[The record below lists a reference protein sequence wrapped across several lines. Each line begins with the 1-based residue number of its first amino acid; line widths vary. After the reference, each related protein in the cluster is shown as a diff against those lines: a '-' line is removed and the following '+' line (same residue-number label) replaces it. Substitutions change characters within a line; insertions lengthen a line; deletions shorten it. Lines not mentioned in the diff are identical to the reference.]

1 MTHLKIIQGNNQ
13 SDTEEVDMD
22 IINKLYELASSGD
35 LDAAS
40 ELKGCLHLQ
49 VGERAKMEY
58 LTNMFPNKLFITAP
72 NYIIPFEDQNMVAY
86 LNSIGVGSN
95 GIITE
100 TDAIAATIV
109 ASSQNTTVTKF
120 NELKYF
126 TGITESR
133 GGISGS
139 ADGWV
144 RFKEWTSLE
153 EIDISNFTSIGHILT
168 SGTGDTFEGCTSL
181 KTVTA
186 SDKLGSIGFHAFKG
200 CSNLEEITG
209 LDNTIAVYGN
219 AFQDCPKLDSS
230 CFANVE
236 IFFPV
241 LTYERDITAA
251 FYGDTNITSIT
262 LSDSN
267 TWIPYMT
274 FKGSKL
280 RTINIP
286 SSITYFGE
294 SCFENTDLQINAS
307 LISNA
312 QTYKKFCFKGTK
324 ITGTFAPTTN
334 ITLEQGCFYQCTSL
348 QGVDL
353 SNTTLTEVVHSTFY
367 NNSNITTVVLPNTC
381 AKLGEASFKECSNL
395 TSINLGNVTEF
406 LAGCL
411 QNCPSLHIT
420 HNDIANA
427 TSIGGSSFAGVGSFP
442 DHLVLPNLT
451 YIGYWPWNNCDIVS
465 ADFTGSTF
473 TALESGTFEGHSRLD
488 HVIMPASL
496 TTFNGWG
503 WFRYNSLRWIKFLGT
518 TCPSFSN
525 NDADETWLGFSATVK
540 IYVPDSAVTT
550 YQTGW
555 PSLSSQIFPMS
566 QFSTDFPND

>member
-1 MTHLKIIQGNNQ
+1 MT
-13 SDTEEVDMD
+13 

-40 ELKGCLHLQ
+40 ELKGYLHLQ
-49 VGERAKMEY
+49 VGDRAKIEY
-58 LTNMFPNKLFITAP
+58 LTNMFPNKLFITAS
-72 NYIIPFEDQNMVAY
+72 NYLIPFEDQNMVTY

-95 GIITE
+95 GVITE
-100 TDAIAATIV
+100 NDATAATIV
-109 ASSQNTTVTKF
+109 ANSANTTVTKF
-120 NELKYF
+120 NELRYF
-126 TGITESR
+126 TNITESR
-133 GGISGS
+133 GGISGN

-186 SDKLGSIGFHAFKG
+186 SNKLGSIGFHAFKG

-236 IFFPV
+236 VLFPV

-286 SSITYFGE
+286 SSTTYFGE
-294 SCFENTDLQINAS
+294 SCFENTDLQIDAS

-312 QTYKKFCFKGTK
+312 QTYKKFCFRGTK
-324 ITGTFAPTTN
+324 ITGTFAPTTDV
-334 ITLEQGCFYQCTSL
+334 TLEEGCFIQCTSL

-353 SNTTLTEVVHSTFY
+353 SHITLTEVNTNSFY
-367 NNSNITTVVLPNTC
+367 ACSGITTVVLPNTC
-381 AKLGEASFKECSNL
+381 TILKASAFEQCSAL
-395 TSINLGNVTEF
+395 TSINLSNISEF
-406 LAGCL
+406 YAACL
-411 QNCPSLHIT
+411 CNCSSLHIT
-420 HNDIANA
+420 HNDIVNA
-427 TSIGGSSFAGVGSFP
+427 TSIGGRTFAGVASFP
-442 DHLVLPNLT
+442 DHLVLSNLT
-451 YIGYWPWNNCDIVS
+451 SLGDWPWPNCDIVS

-473 TALESGTFEGHSRLD
+473 TTVKHGLFEGHSRLD
-488 HVIMPASL
+488 HVTMPASL
-496 TTFNGWG
+496 TSFVGWG
-503 WFRYNSLRWIKFLGT
+503 WFRYCSSLRWIKFLGT
-518 TCPSFSN
+518 TCPSFESGK
-525 NDADETWLGFSATVK
+525 DETYLGFSATVK

-566 QFSTDFPND
+566 QFATDFPNG